1 MLPSIEQRL
10 EWIADLLAY
19 MRLHAL
25 RLAEARADAQEQWVA
40 VLARSLAAP
49 CATPAARGFSAA
61 LIKRPHHPRV
71 RESRCIYAHS
81 PTWQASRGSSTPY
94 IGGFPRYV
102 ERRNQITASGYES
115 FELSA

>member
-49 CATPAARGFSAA
+49 CATPAARGFSA
-61 LIKRPHHPRV
+61 
-71 RESRCIYAHS
+71 
-81 PTWQASRGSSTPY
+81 TWQASRGSSTPY